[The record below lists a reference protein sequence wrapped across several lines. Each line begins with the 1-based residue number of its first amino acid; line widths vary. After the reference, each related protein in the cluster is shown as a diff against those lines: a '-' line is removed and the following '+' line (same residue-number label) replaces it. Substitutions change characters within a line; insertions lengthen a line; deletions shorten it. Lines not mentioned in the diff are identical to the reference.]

1 LRLVGGNRPRDHIH
15 IHPCHPGG
23 IAIDQEDNIYDHI
36 NSLRLE
42 PSDDIHQRL
51 LTLER
56 QVEAMQ
62 ILIGRLMSRR
72 PIEDRARALI
82 SYLESHSDVKF
93 SFETIRADL
102 DIRNV
107 QTFSKVV
114 STALELDFHVQ
125 KFSDPKD
132 RRVKYLVF
140 NTEAKRIG
148 RVRR

>member
-1 LRLVGGNRPRDHIH
+1 
-15 IHPCHPGG
+15 
-23 IAIDQEDNIYDHI
+23 
-36 NSLRLE
+36 
-42 PSDDIHQRL
+42 
-51 LTLER
+51 
-56 QVEAMQ
+56 MQ

>member
-1 LRLVGGNRPRDHIH
+1 MVGGNQPRDHIH
-15 IHPCHPGG
+15 IHPGG
-23 IAIDQEDNIYDHI
+23 IVIDQEDNIYDPI

-56 QVEAMQ
+56 QVDAMQ

-93 SFETIRADL
+93 SFENIRADL

-114 STALELDFHVQ
+114 STALELDFHIQ